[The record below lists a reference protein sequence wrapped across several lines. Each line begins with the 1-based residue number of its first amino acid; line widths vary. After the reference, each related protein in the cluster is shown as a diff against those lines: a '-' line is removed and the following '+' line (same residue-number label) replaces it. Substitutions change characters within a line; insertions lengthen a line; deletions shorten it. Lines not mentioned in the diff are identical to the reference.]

1 MMYKKYSI
9 FLLLAVFSM
18 TSLSAER
25 IVDCRVIT
33 SGTTECNPYSSRFVR
48 AEEVVYDID
57 KKKLIVTKTLPS
69 PGKKPKMKV
78 VSVADMIEKYVKV
91 EESMRYKGSHDI
103 TIETTGEE
111 EKLTKEEALKRQRR
125 ETIEKIEAKKR
136 SEEEKRLEALRLA
149 EEKRQKSEEE
159 KKKHQGYYTIVKGD
173 TLSTIAAKYGMKTND
188 LRALN
193 QLDKTAKIRIGRKLL
208 IPFSQEIIDA
218 IATGEYKVKNGD
230 TLISIARKFNL
241 QPREVARFND
251 LKSTAIIRVGKT
263 IQLPLP
269 YRLKALEAKRKAEA
283 AEKKLA
289 KALKRGKG
297 GTKLIRGFG
306 KHKLRVT
313 ATAYSSH
320 RGQTDKTPFLAAW
333 NNRLRPGMKIIAV
346 SRDLLTKYGLRNG
359 SRVRI
364 GGLPGIYRVR
374 DKMNKRYR
382 KRIDIYMG
390 MNRRKALRWGRRSVM
405 LYW

>member
-1 MMYKKYSI
+1 
-9 FLLLAVFSM
+9 M
-18 TSLSAER
+18 TG
-25 IVDCRVIT
+25 
-33 SGTTECNPYSSRFVR
+33 GTTECNPYSSRLIK
-48 AEEVVYDID
+48 AKEVVYDID
-57 KKKLIVTKTLPS
+57 KRKLIVTKTLPV

-91 EESMRYKGSHDI
+91 EDSMRYRGSHDI
-103 TIETTGEE
+103 VIKTTEKK
-111 EKLTKEEALKRQRR
+111 EKLTREEELKRQRQKV
-125 ETIEKIEAKKR
+125 IEKIEALKKAQ
-136 SEEEKRLEALRLA
+136 EEKQLEELRLA
-149 EEKRQKSEEE
+149 EEKRKKAEEE
-159 KKKHQGYYTIVKGD
+159 KKKNQGYYTIVKGD
-173 TLSTIAAKYGMKTND
+173 TLSTIAAKYGMKTKD

-193 QLDKTAKIRIGRKLL
+193 QLDKDAKIRIGKKLL

-218 IATGEYKVKNGD
+218 IASGEYKVQSDD

-241 QPREVARFND
+241 SPKEVAKFND
-251 LKSTAIIRVGKT
+251 LKSTAVLRVGKT

-269 YRLKALEAKRKAEA
+269 YRIKALKAKKKAEA

-289 KALKRGKG
+289 KALKKGKG
-297 GTKLIRGFG
+297 SKLIRGFG

-333 NNRLRPGMKIIAV
+333 NNRIRPGMKIIAV

-359 SRVRI
+359 SKVRI

-390 MNRRKALRWGRRSVM
+390 VNRRKALRWGRRSVI

>member
-1 MMYKKYSI
+1 MHKKYST
-9 FLLLAVFSM
+9 FLFLGCLTITPLF
-18 TSLSAER
+18 AEH

-33 SGTTECNPYSSRFVR
+33 GRTTECNPYSSRLIR
-48 AEEVVYDID
+48 AKEVVYDIN
-57 KKKLIVTKTLPS
+57 KQKLIVTKTLPV
-69 PGKKPKMKV
+69 PGKKPKMKI
-78 VSVADMIEKYVKV
+78 VSVADMIEKYLKV
-91 EESMRYKGSHDI
+91 EDSMRYRGSHDI
-103 TIETTGEE
+103 VIRTTEKK
-111 EKLTKEEALKRQRR
+111 EKLTREEEFKRKRC
-125 ETIEKIEAKKR
+125 EITEKTEELKR
-136 SEEEKRLEALRLA
+136 SEEEKRLEELRIAKEKKQKA
-149 EEKRQKSEEE
+149 EEER
-159 KKKHQGYYTIVKGD
+159 KKNQGYYTILKGD
-173 TLSTIAAKYGMKTND
+173 TLSTIAAKYGLKTKD
-188 LRALN
+188 LKALN
-193 QLDKTAKIRIGRKLL
+193 QLKKDTKIRIGKKLL
-208 IPFSQEIIDA
+208 IPFSQEIVDA
-218 IATGEYKVKNGD
+218 IASGEYKVQNGD

-241 QPREVARFND
+241 SPKDVAKFND
-251 LKSTAIIRVGKT
+251 LKSTAILRIGKM

-269 YRLKALEAKRKAEA
+269 YRIKALEAKKKAEA

-289 KALKRGKG
+289 KAFKKRKG
-297 GTKLIRGFG
+297 SRLIRSFG

-320 RGQTDKTPFLAAW
+320 KGQTDKTPFLAAW
-333 NNRLRPGMKIIAV
+333 NNHIRPGMKIIAV

-390 MNRRKALRWGRRSVM
+390 VNRRRALRWGRRSVI